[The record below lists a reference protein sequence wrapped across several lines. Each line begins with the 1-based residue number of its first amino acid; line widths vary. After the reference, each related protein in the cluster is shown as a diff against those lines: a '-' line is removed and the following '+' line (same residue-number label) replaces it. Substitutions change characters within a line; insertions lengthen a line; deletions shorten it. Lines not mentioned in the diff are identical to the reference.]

1 MNPAAQSIINR
12 VLVGTLL
19 LSLGAVL
26 GVYIGIR
33 RDPVWVPLFNGE
45 NLEGWTVRASEAD
58 SGKDFWRVA
67 NGEII
72 CDSTSNKAER
82 AVWLEHALVID
93 DFELRLKFKTYSGL
107 QGNSGIQIR
116 SRWEEGSGG
125 KMHGPQIDIHPPAPW
140 RTGLIYDETIGENR
154 WISPSLPDLKI
165 DENQGPSRWVFHF
178 TGDPQPWN
186 ELIIRCEGTKITTL
200 VNRMEI
206 SDFDGAGVLDNPN
219 HQKYGVGMLG
229 NIALQLHANH
239 ELKIHF
245 KDILVRKL

>member
-116 SRWEEGSGG
+116 SRW
-125 KMHGPQIDIHPPAPW
+125 
-140 RTGLIYDETIGENR
+140 
-154 WISPSLPDLKI
+154 
-165 DENQGPSRWVFHF
+165 VFHF

-206 SDFDGAGVLDNPN
+206 SNFDGAGVLDNPN